1 MFVISTY
8 PSIELYDVHKRLL
21 NHQQSIFEIKAHP
34 VFGISMKG
42 SVYVA
47 MSLGKS
53 DSDAL
58 YWYKSSEVANALHKW
73 SISYNLHSYRKIR
86 IEFASYIAGIMMR
99 YTEVIIAMTFLL
111 ITFEKFVNMCVC
123 LWVYDSYIA
132 IYIHIVWLCMQVVPS
147 YVGSNQNFTIACYF
161 L

>member
-8 PSIELYDVHKRLL
+8 PSIELYNVHKRLL

-73 SISYNLHSYRKIR
+73 SICYNLHSYRKIR

-111 ITFEKFVNMCVC
+111 ITFEKFVNMCVYIYMSI
-123 LWVYDSYIA
+123 WFIYSYI
-132 IYIHIVWLCMQVVPS
+132 YS
-147 YVGSNQNFTIACYF
+147 YSLVMHASCT
-161 L
+161 